1 MKKILIAFF
10 VIISIGAIIFF
21 GMKSCDPRKKEIISE
36 EEKYSAFINANTE
49 FICEIEQNT
58 KLKTDIEKAKS
69 RLNEIYA
76 KYKLPVEDDQA
87 MLAILK
93 EYENNEEAIN
103 IIKTNSAGCQNG
115 GSPIF
120 FALE

>member
-10 VIISIGAIIFF
+10 VIIFIGAIIFF
-21 GMKSCDPRKKEIISE
+21 GMKSCDPRKKETTTKE
-36 EEKYSAFINANTE
+36 ETYSAFINANTE

-58 KLKTDIEKAKS
+58 ELKADIEKAKS

-76 KYKLPVEDDQA
+76 KYKLPVEDDRA

-93 EYENNEEAIN
+93 EYENNEEVIN
-103 IIKTNSAGCQNG
+103 TIKTNTAKCLQQ
-115 GSPIF
+115 
-120 FALE
+120 